1 MARKIKSDKSLLAIA
16 REYGVSVADLRRL
29 NSAAAQKSGKTREVR
44 IPNPTKKSAA
54 NTAREKRGKSG
65 KATGSDFMA
74 WIRGETDAGGRAKPG
89 KKKSTGKMRQARTK
103 TQGVKRTPVKAT
115 RSQEVFPAT
124 GLGAAKEIASK
135 AKPLFKTCATCPSK
149 GQCRKEGKCLK
160 KAGSKTRRKGADPLR
175 VMNPRRK

>member
-1 MARKIKSDKSLLAIA
+1 MARKIKSNKSLLAIA

-29 NSAAAQKSGKTREVR
+29 NSAAAQKSGKIREVR
-44 IPNPTKKSAA
+44 VPNPTKKSPA
-54 NTAREKRGKSG
+54 NTAREKRVKSG
-65 KATGSDFMA
+65 KATGKDFMA

-89 KKKSTGKMRQARTK
+89 KAKPKANTK
-103 TQGVKRTPVKAT
+103 TRGVKRTPVKAT

-135 AKPLFKTCATCPSK
+135 AKPLFKTCASCPSK

-160 KAGSKTRRKGADPLR
+160 KAGSSRRKGADPLR